1 MRTTWGA
8 SALALAGLVLLAG
21 PAEAKKCK
29 QDAVQVGNLCVDKYE
44 ASVWETTDAATI
56 KKIQKGKIA
65 SAGDLGTATQHGASS
80 DDYGVGCPDNA
91 AGCKDFYAVSVF
103 GVTPS
108 AYLTQIQATAACRN
122 AGKRLLTNGE
132 WTAAALGT
140 PDPGT
145 DDGTNDCNVGST
157 FTVASTGSRSSCVSD
172 TGNFDMVGNLWEWV
186 ADWGDRATGSC
197 TSWSA
202 TYGSDY
208 SCVGGNSVPDLPGA
222 LIRGGGFSHGSSA
235 GVFAVY
241 AFNDPS
247 VSNFIFGFRCA
258 REP

>member
-8 SALALAGLVLLAG
+8 GALVLAGLVLLAG

-29 QDAVQVGNLCVDKYE
+29 KDAVQVGNLCVDKYE

-65 SAGDLGTATQHGASS
+65 SAADLGTATQRGATT
-80 DDYGVGCPDNA
+80 DDYGTGCPDNA
-91 AGCKDFYAVSVF
+91 AGCKDFYAVSVS
-103 GVTPS
+103 GVTP
-108 AYLTQIQATAACRN
+108 AAFITQIQATAACRN

-145 DDGTNDCNVGST
+145 DNGTSDCNVGNT
-157 FTVASTGSRSSCVSD
+157 FVVANTGSRSLCASD
-172 TGNFDMVGNLWEWV
+172 SGAFDMVGNLWEWV
-186 ADWGDRATGSC
+186 ADW
-197 TSWSA
+197 
-202 TYGSDY
+202 
-208 SCVGGNSVPDLPGA
+208 VPRSTACPGW
-222 LIRGGGFSHGSSA
+222 GGFSDDYMCLAGASTTGGPGAPFRGGYFMVGTSA
-235 GVFAVY
+235 GVFAVSGLDY
-241 AFNDPS
+241 PS
-247 VSNFIFGFRCA
+247 SSDFGIGFRCA